1 MLLEARAKDPE
12 LAKTII
18 PLLEK
23 EIIENP
29 ILLDKLEVLNR
40 EKAYRAYLEK
50 KAQEEK
56 LENANNRDDSRRVFI
71 LENEENAL

>member
-50 KAQEEK
+50 KA
-56 LENANNRDDSRRVFI
+56 
-71 LENEENAL
+71 